1 MRLSEE
7 TEAHLQD
14 RESGDLTAVERRKA
28 STTREDVL
36 GLGDGNKV
44 AKMPQ
49 FHALAHYLLVW
60 SGNKHRLSQWR
71 GNRPMLFEKERN
83 L

>member
-1 MRLSEE
+1 LRNVKF
-7 TEAHLQD
+7 Q
-14 RESGDLTAVERRKA
+14 RRA
-28 STTREDVL
+28 RDVL

-49 FHALAHYLLVW
+49 FHSRFHITFWVC
-60 SGNKHRLSQWR
+60 SGNKHRLSQWL
-71 GNRPMLFEKERN
+71 GARPMVVQRKKGTYEQN